1 MQIYFDNTSLMT
13 APYSVRTID
22 HDSLSPREI
31 TAFNLARQRGGVLV
45 DSEYKSKT
53 IKVTGIITGNNSAN
67 LENNIDAFKEL
78 LSRQGKN
85 LDIDYAGTVR
95 RYEATATKVDIPRE
109 SYHLTFAPFSI
120 EFFVPSGIGK
130 ATIID
135 AVSLSAISASPY
147 VGLLSIGGTA
157 NTFPKIT
164 ITFTAV
170 SGGTKV
176 DLLANGDKISISK
189 SFAVNDVLVIDC
201 ENMQVTVNGIVFDYV
216 GIFPTFGVGANIYE
230 IDVTATS
237 FTYNVVFNFYKMF
250 I

>member
-67 LENNIDAFKEL
+67 LENNIDAFKQL

-109 SYHLTFAPFSI
+109 AYHLTFAPFSV

-130 ATIID
+130 STVVD
-135 AVSLSAISASPY
+135 AFLLSAISITPY

-157 NTFPKIT
+157 NPLPKI
-164 ITFTAV
+164 IVTFTSA
-170 SGGTKV
+170 SSITKLE
-176 DLLANGDKISISK
+176 LLANGDKISISRFV
-189 SFAVNDVLVIDC
+189 SSLTSLARA
-201 ENMQVTVNGIVFDYV
+201 
-216 GIFPTFGVGANIYE
+216 FPSV
-230 IDVTATS
+230 S
-237 FTYNVVFNFYKMF
+237 L
-250 I
+250 